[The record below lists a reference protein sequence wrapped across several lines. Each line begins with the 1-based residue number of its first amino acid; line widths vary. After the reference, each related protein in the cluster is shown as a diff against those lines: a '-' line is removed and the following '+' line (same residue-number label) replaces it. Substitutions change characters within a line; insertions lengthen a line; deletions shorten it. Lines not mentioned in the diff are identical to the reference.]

1 MLKAAI
7 LGAGFIAGFHADG
20 YSRLPDVRLCGICDR
35 DENRAAAMADQYHCA
50 AYPDAADLLE
60 REKPDLVSVCLP
72 TFLHAPYTIAAL
84 QAGAHV
90 LCEKPMALT
99 MEACEEMYRAMKDSG
114 RMLMI
119 GQVLRWW
126 PEYAAIRQV
135 KERLGTPRYIRCQRL
150 QHSAREGWFM
160 QPDLGGGALFDLL
173 VHDLDYV
180 CFLMESIPNV
190 LSANGHRGKEGSW
203 RRISVSL
210 AWDNGT
216 FAQLEACNCM
226 PGGYPFTA
234 GFHMEY
240 ENSALDY
247 SFRAPVN
254 IQKDAPT
261 RAELL
266 LFENGAVHALPVE
279 ANAQSMAFDAETA
292 AFVRSAVSG
301 CPESPV
307 QDNLNVMALIHR
319 IRTILEDQPQKE

>member
-20 YSRLPDVRLCGICDR
+20 YMRLLDVQLCGICDQ
-35 DENRAAAMADQYHCA
+35 DAKRAAAMADKYHCA
-50 AYPDAADLLE
+50 AYLDAMELLE

-84 QAGAHV
+84 QSGAHV

-99 MEACEEMYRAMKDSG
+99 MEACQEMHQAMK
-114 RMLMI
+114 RTHRTLMI

-126 PEYAAIRQV
+126 PEYVSIREE
-135 KERLGTPRYIRCQRL
+135 KKRMGIPRYIRCQRL
-150 QHSAREGWFM
+150 QHPAREGWFM
-160 QPDLGGGALFDLL
+160 QPDQGGGALFDLL

-180 CFLMESIPNV
+180 CFLMESVPHI

-226 PGGYPFTA
+226 PAGYPFTA
-234 GFHMEY
+234 SFHMEY

-261 RAELL
+261 HSELL
-266 LFENGAVHALPVE
+266 LFENGNVRSLPVE
-279 ANAQSMAFDAETA
+279 NNAQSIAFNEEIA
-292 AFVRSAVSG
+292 AFVRYADSG
-301 CPESPV
+301 RSENIIEG
-307 QDNLNVMALIHR
+307 NLNVMALIHQ
-319 IRTILEDQPQKE
+319 IKTILES